1 MSCCRA
7 RSRGCGERS
16 QSRKPRRPKP
26 ASRYKTIL
34 ISETF
39 NDYFTASAA
48 FCCREAEMHRDPVTW
63 SIEER
68 IARCREQATFFES
81 MAAAESRFVA
91 RDALMDLARQ
101 FNCLADALRESS
113 QD

>member
-1 MSCCRA
+1 
-7 RSRGCGERS
+7 
-16 QSRKPRRPKP
+16 
-26 ASRYKTIL
+26 
-34 ISETF
+34 
-39 NDYFTASAA
+39 
-48 FCCREAEMHRDPVTW
+48 MHRDPVTW

-113 QD
+113 QG

>member
-1 MSCCRA
+1 
-7 RSRGCGERS
+7 
-16 QSRKPRRPKP
+16 
-26 ASRYKTIL
+26 
-34 ISETF
+34 
-39 NDYFTASAA
+39 
-48 FCCREAEMHRDPVTW
+48 MHRDPVTW

-113 QD
+113 QDWPRQGLSGDDFARLAGSPARW